1 MVSDTLTEAV
11 AEPLN
16 DTMVNLKAKAVID
29 TPADTLPKIHAKTF
43 GDTLANFE
51 FVALVEGQLPTQ

>member
-1 MVSDTLTEAV
+1 MSDTLTEAV

-16 DTMVNLKAKAVID
+16 DTMVNFKAKAVID
-29 TPADTLPKIHAKTF
+29 TPADTLPKVYAKTF
-43 GDTLANFE
+43 GDTVANFE

>member
-16 DTMVNLKAKAVID
+16 DTMVNFKPKAVID
-29 TPADTLPKIHAKTF
+29 TPADTFPKVLLRH
-43 GDTLANFE
+43 LA
-51 FVALVEGQLPTQ
+51 TTC